1 MKRID
6 IDKPTLTEAQTET
19 TPVTEQA
26 AWQEAWTLQ
35 LGRSAE
41 LYGKLFATM
50 RDEAA
55 GFVQKR
61 IEADMETAKAWSSCR
76 TMNDLLDLQQK
87 WLHCAVEHYTEQGLK
102 MAELCQRAVSE
113 PAEQA
118 AAPAPAEAAPPKP
131 AERKAPAGHAE
142 PGVSRAA

>member
-6 IDKPTLTEAQTET
+6 IDKPGTSGTQAET
-19 TPVTEQA
+19 APAMEQA

-35 LGRSAE
+35 LGRTAE
-41 LYGKLFATM
+41 IYGKLFAAM

-61 IEADMETAKAWSSCR
+61 IEADMETAKAWSTCR

-87 WLHCAVEHYTEQGLK
+87 WLHCAVEHYTEQGMK
-102 MAELCQRAVSE
+102 MAELCQRTMSE
-113 PAEQA
+113 PAETVA
-118 AAPAPAEAAPPKP
+118 AAAPAEAAQPKP
-131 AERKAPAGHAE
+131 AERKTAAQAE
-142 PGVSRAA
+142 AGVSRAA

>member
-6 IDKPTLTEAQTET
+6 TDKTATTSAQTGIAPTAEH
-19 TPVTEQA
+19 A

-35 LGRSAE
+35 LNRTAE
-41 LYGKLFATM
+41 LYGKLFATL

-87 WLHCAVEHYTEQGLK
+87 WLQSAVEHYSEQSLK

-113 PAEQA
+113 PAELPA
-118 AAPAPAEAAPPKP
+118 AVAEAEPPKP
-131 AERKAPAGHAE
+131 AERKVQGGHAE
-142 PGVSRAA
+142 TGVPRAA

>member
-6 IDKPTLTEAQTET
+6 TDKTATTSAQIGIAPTA
-19 TPVTEQA
+19 EQA

-35 LGRSAE
+35 LNRAAE
-41 LYGKLFATM
+41 LHGKLFAAM

-87 WLHCAVEHYTEQGLK
+87 WLQSAVEHYSEQGLK

-113 PAEQA
+113 PAELPVA
-118 AAPAPAEAAPPKP
+118 AAEAEPPKP
-131 AERKAPAGHAE
+131 AERKVHGGHAE
-142 PGVSRAA
+142 TGVPRAA